1 VLRLARNG
9 KLGIFIALVMAA
21 SMWFYVQRV
30 MIGHQLD
37 LAARRGI
44 PRGNLSDLYPRWL
57 GARELLLHHRDP
69 YSTDVTREIQAG
81 YYGRPL
87 DAGRPNDP
95 KDQAA
100 FAYPVYVAFLLA
112 PTLGLPFEIVR
123 LGFGWFLVILT
134 GVSVWLWFGILNWRA
149 KPTVVT
155 IAICLTLGSFQ
166 VIQGIKLQQLSLL
179 VAGLIA
185 VSAWLVA
192 EDRFTLAGALLG
204 LATIKPQLVLPFL
217 AWLMIWAAG
226 DWARRKKLIL
236 AFGVTMIL
244 LLAASEIILPGWF
257 RRFLDAVSAYRAY
270 NAGAESILSTFLS
283 SRLGGALT
291 WLILLALAAFAWRIR
306 RAEAN
311 HAEFRF
317 MTVLV
322 LSVTLLI
329 IPTASPYNQVL
340 LLPGILFAAQHW
352 QAFYQKSRFSR
363 TAMFTTIAIVAWP
376 WLAAIGLTVASLV
389 LPAESVQREWAWPIY
404 TNLAIPLGVVTLLAS
419 GVGEFT
425 SQVAHKQPVLA

>member
-1 VLRLARNG
+1 MLRLARNG

-217 AWLMIWAAG
+217 AWLMIWAVG
-226 DWARRKKLIL
+226 DWARRKKLVL

-244 LLAASEIILPGWF
+244 LLAASEIVLPGWF

-291 WLILLALAAFAWRIR
+291 WLILLALAAFAWRLR
-306 RAEAN
+306 RA
-311 HAEFRF
+311 
-317 MTVLV
+317 
-322 LSVTLLI
+322 
-329 IPTASPYNQVL
+329 
-340 LLPGILFAAQHW
+340 
-352 QAFYQKSRFSR
+352 
-363 TAMFTTIAIVAWP
+363 
-376 WLAAIGLTVASLV
+376 
-389 LPAESVQREWAWPIY
+389 
-404 TNLAIPLGVVTLLAS
+404 
-419 GVGEFT
+419 
-425 SQVAHKQPVLA
+425 